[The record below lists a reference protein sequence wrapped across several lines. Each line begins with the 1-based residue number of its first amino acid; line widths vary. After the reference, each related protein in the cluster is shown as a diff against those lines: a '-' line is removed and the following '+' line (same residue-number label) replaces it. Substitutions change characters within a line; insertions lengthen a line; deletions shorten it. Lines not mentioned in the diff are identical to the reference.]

1 MKHIFL
7 LGFIFCNTTIG
18 LNAQTGIGT
27 TTPNAS
33 AKLDVYSTN
42 KGFLPPRVTLTSAT
56 DATTIASPAEGL
68 LVYNLGSVGLQA
80 GYYYWNAANWA
91 NIATATSAGNGVTA
105 MDMVKLYGEAYSTAA
120 GKISETNG
128 YSFTVPVSGKYL
140 FDFSSGAYAL
150 NVSFSMTFKVRQGT
164 TDIGTDVQTSYNGGT
179 HSEYNGKVEVNLQA
193 GTSYNVYVTSNGV
206 RNSYDYDRV
215 YMKLVAGN
223 LPVTGQSVDYVSV
236 GAIYQTAVGD
246 NRDLI
251 FTQNFGGNIPY
262 NTSTGVFTLAANK
275 TYLFQAQIRSNTPS
289 AAGNYIEYGFVDATT
304 NVLLI
309 NGTQT
314 ITSST
319 TSTAGFGSNPVI
331 NFIYTPTTN
340 QTVKIRTTANSI
352 GTQTLQSGTV
362 NITQIGSSAI
372 VNPWVLSG
380 STAYNTTGNVGI
392 GTSAPAYSLDVS
404 GTAKLSTTPSITTA
418 TSVLV
423 KDPTTSQISEQPI
436 SFITG
441 VAKFIRNTSQST
453 ITNGTTLILNS
464 TAVNTISN
472 YVSLNTGTGVVT
484 LQPGTYELNGSLGA
498 GTTSN
503 GGDNRAYGLF
513 HNGTAYVGSG
523 SVTESGPAGNHN
535 SMPQNNANHIIT
547 VAVGQTATI
556 SLKALTAVNIS
567 TISDTGDYGAN
578 ADAGRAWVVVRKYN

>member
-1 MKHIFL
+1 
-7 LGFIFCNTTIG
+7 
-18 LNAQTGIGT
+18 
-27 TTPNAS
+27 
-33 AKLDVYSTN
+33 VYSTN
-42 KGFLPPRVTLTSAT
+42 KGFLPPRVTLTSTT

-80 GYYYWNAANWA
+80 GYYYWNGANWA
-91 NIATATSAGNGVTA
+91 TIATATSAGNGVTA

-193 GTSYNVYVTSNGV
+193 GTNYNVYVTSNGV

-262 NTSTGVFTLAANK
+262 NTSIGVFTLAANK

-441 VAKFIRNTSQST
+441 VAKLIRNTSQSS
-453 ITNGTTLILNS
+453 ISNGTTIILNS

-472 YVSLNTGTGVVT
+472 YVSLNTGTGVIT

-498 GTTSN
+498 GTTSS

>member
-1 MKHIFL
+1 MKHIVL

-42 KGFLPPRVTLTSAT
+42 KGFLPPRVTLTSTT

-91 NIATATSAGNGVTA
+91 TIATATSAGNGVTA

-193 GTSYNVYVTSNGV
+193 GTNYNVYVTSNGV

-441 VAKFIRNTSQST
+441 VAKLIRNTSQSS
-453 ITNGTTLILNS
+453 ISNGTTIILNS
-464 TAVNTISN
+464 TTVNTISN
-472 YVSLNTGTGVVT
+472 YVSLNTSTGLVT

-556 SLKALTAVNIS
+556 PLKALTAVNIS